1 MNMDKRAR
9 SDLFRNRLQQAMASS
24 GDTQSSLARKT
35 GADRST
41 LSQVLAGTSA
51 RLPNGQLVAQCANSL
66 GVSADW
72 LLGLSDKPGS
82 LEHILAQ
89 AINMVDA
96 PRALIDAQLFAWHQ
110 EAAGY
115 KIRHVPAGLP
125 DMVKIRPMLEWEYA
139 PSLGHTIDLAIAS
152 AEDRLNWMRQA
163 QSDYEIALPLHEL
176 QGFARAEG
184 YYRGCPKQIRIEQLK
199 HLARLTEQLY
209 PVMRICLFDARK
221 IYSSPI
227 TVFGPL
233 RAVIYLGQ
241 KYLVFRVPDRIQA
254 LSQHFDGLIRAA
266 EIGTR
271 DLPAIID
278 ALLQELDATAD

>member
-1 MNMDKRAR
+1 MDKRAR
-9 SDLFRNRLQQAMASS
+9 SDLFRNRLQQAMVLS

-41 LSQVLAGTSA
+41 LSQILAGTSA
-51 RLPNGQLVAQCANSL
+51 RLPNGQLVAQCAHNL

-89 AINMVDA
+89 AMTMVDA

-227 TVFGPL
+227 TIFGSL

>member
-1 MNMDKRAR
+1 MDKRAR
-9 SDLFRNRLQQAMASS
+9 SDLFRNRLQKAMELK

-41 LSQVLAGTSA
+41 LSQILAGTTP

-72 LLGLSDKPGS
+72 LLGLSDQPDS
-82 LEHILAQ
+82 LKQILEQ
-89 AINMVDA
+89 AMTMVDA
-96 PRALIDAQLFAWHQ
+96 PRALIDAQIFAWHQ
-110 EAAGY
+110 KAAGY
-115 KIRHVPAGLP
+115 KIRHVPSGLP
-125 DMVKIRPMLEWEYA
+125 DMVKIRSMLEWEYA

-163 QSDYEIALPLHEL
+163 QSDYEIALPIHEL
-176 QGFARAEG
+176 QAFARAEG
-184 YYRGCPKQIRIEQLK
+184 YYSGCPRQIRIEQLK
-199 HLARLTEQLY
+199 HLAQLTAQLY
-209 PVMRICLFDARK
+209 PVMRFSLFDARK
-221 IYSSPI
+221 IYSAPI
-227 TVFGPL
+227 TIFGPL

-254 LSQHFDGLIRAA
+254 LSQHFDGLIREA

-271 DLPAIID
+271 ELPAFIG
-278 ALLQELDATAD
+278 ALLQQIDATPD

>member
-1 MNMDKRAR
+1 MNKRAR
-9 SDLFRNRLQQAMASS
+9 SDLFRNRLQKAMDLK

-41 LSQVLAGTSA
+41 LSQILAGTTP

-72 LLGLSDKPGS
+72 LLGLSDQPDS
-82 LEHILAQ
+82 LEQILEQ
-89 AINMVDA
+89 AMTMVDA
-96 PRALIDAQLFAWHQ
+96 PRALIDAQIFAWHQ
-110 EAAGY
+110 RAAGY
-115 KIRHVPAGLP
+115 KIRHVPTGLP
-125 DMVKIRPMLEWEYA
+125 DMVKIRSMLEWEYA

-163 QSDYEIALPLHEL
+163 QSDYEIALPIHEL
-176 QGFARAEG
+176 QAFARAEG
-184 YYRGCPKQIRIEQLK
+184 YYSGCPRQIRIEQLK
-199 HLARLTEQLY
+199 HLAQLTAQLY
-209 PVMRICLFDARK
+209 PVMRFSLFDARK
-221 IYSSPI
+221 IYSAPI
-227 TVFGPL
+227 TIFGPL

-254 LSQHFDGLIRAA
+254 LSQHFDGLIREA

-271 DLPAIID
+271 ELPAFIG
-278 ALLQELDATAD
+278 ALLQQIDATPD

>member
-1 MNMDKRAR
+1 MDKRAR
-9 SDLFRNRLQQAMASS
+9 SDLFRNWLQKAMELK

-41 LSQVLAGTSA
+41 LSQILAGTTP

-72 LLGLSDKPGS
+72 LLGLSDQPDS
-82 LEHILAQ
+82 LEQILEQ
-89 AINMVDA
+89 AMTMVDA
-96 PRALIDAQLFAWHQ
+96 PRALIDAQIFAWHQ
-110 EAAGY
+110 KAAGY
-115 KIRHVPAGLP
+115 KIRHVPSGLP
-125 DMVKIRPMLEWEYA
+125 DMVKIRSMLEWEYA

-163 QSDYEIALPLHEL
+163 QSDYEIALPIHEL
-176 QGFARAEG
+176 QAFARAEG
-184 YYRGCPKQIRIEQLK
+184 YYSGCPRQIRIEQLK
-199 HLARLTEQLY
+199 HLAQLTAQLY
-209 PVMRICLFDARK
+209 PVMRFSLFDARK
-221 IYSSPI
+221 IYSAPI
-227 TVFGPL
+227 TIFGPL

-254 LSQHFDGLIRAA
+254 LSQHFDGLIREA

-271 DLPAIID
+271 ELPAFIG
-278 ALLQELDATAD
+278 ALLQQIDATPD

>member
-1 MNMDKRAR
+1 MDKRAR
-9 SDLFRNRLQQAMASS
+9 SDLFRNRLQKAMELK

-41 LSQVLAGTSA
+41 LSQILAGTTP

-72 LLGLSDKPGS
+72 LLGLSDQPDS
-82 LEHILAQ
+82 LEQILEQ
-89 AINMVDA
+89 AMTMVDA
-96 PRALIDAQLFAWHQ
+96 PRALIDAQIFAWHQ
-110 EAAGY
+110 RAAGY
-115 KIRHVPAGLP
+115 KIRHVPTGLP
-125 DMVKIRPMLEWEYA
+125 DMVKIRSMLEWEYA

-163 QSDYEIALPLHEL
+163 QSDYEIALPIHEL
-176 QGFARAEG
+176 QAFARAEG
-184 YYRGCPKQIRIEQLK
+184 YYSGCPRQIRIEQLK
-199 HLARLTEQLY
+199 HLAQLTAQLY
-209 PVMRICLFDARK
+209 PVMRFSLFDARK
-221 IYSSPI
+221 IYSAPI
-227 TVFGPL
+227 TIFGPL

-254 LSQHFDGLIRAA
+254 LSQHFDGLIREA

-271 DLPAIID
+271 ELPAFIG
-278 ALLQELDATAD
+278 ALLQQIDATPD

>member
-41 LSQVLAGTSA
+41 LSQTLAGTSA
-51 RLPNGQLVAQCANSL
+51 RLPNGQLVAQCAQSL

-72 LLGLSDKPGS
+72 LLGLSDKPGT

-89 AINMVDA
+89 AITMVDA
-96 PRALIDAQLFAWHQ
+96 PRALIDAKLFAWHQ

-227 TVFGPL
+227 TIFGPL

-241 KYLVFRVPDRIQA
+241 KYMVFRVPDRIQA

>member
-1 MNMDKRAR
+1 MDKRAR
-9 SDLFRNRLQQAMASS
+9 SDLFRNRLQKAMDLK

-41 LSQVLAGTSA
+41 LSQILAGTTP

-72 LLGLSDKPGS
+72 LLGLSDQPDP
-82 LEHILAQ
+82 LEQILEQ
-89 AINMVDA
+89 AMTMVDA
-96 PRALIDAQLFAWHQ
+96 PRALIDAQIFAWHQ
-110 EAAGY
+110 KAAGY
-115 KIRHVPAGLP
+115 KIRHVPSGLP
-125 DMVKIRPMLEWEYA
+125 DMVKIRSMLEWEYA

-163 QSDYEIALPLHEL
+163 QSDYEIALPIHEL
-176 QGFARAEG
+176 QAFARAEG
-184 YYRGCPKQIRIEQLK
+184 YYSGCPRQIRIEQLK
-199 HLARLTEQLY
+199 HLAQLTAQLY
-209 PVMRICLFDARK
+209 PVMRFSLFDARK
-221 IYSSPI
+221 IYSAPI
-227 TVFGPL
+227 TIFGPL

-254 LSQHFDGLIRAA
+254 LSQHFDGLIREA

-271 DLPAIID
+271 ELPAFIG
-278 ALLQELDATAD
+278 ALLQQIDATPD

>member
-1 MNMDKRAR
+1 
-9 SDLFRNRLQQAMASS
+9 MASS

-35 GADRST
+35 GVDRST
-41 LSQVLAGTSA
+41 LSQILAGTSA
-51 RLPNGQLVAQCANSL
+51 RLPNGQLVAQCAQSL

-89 AINMVDA
+89 AMTMVDA

-115 KIRHVPAGLP
+115 KVRHVPAGLP

-227 TVFGPL
+227 TIFGPL

-271 DLPAIID
+271 DLPTIID

>member
-1 MNMDKRAR
+1 MDKRAR
-9 SDLFRNRLQQAMASS
+9 SDLFRNRLQKAMELK

-41 LSQVLAGTSA
+41 LSQILAGTTP

-72 LLGLSDKPGS
+72 LLGLSDQPDS
-82 LEHILAQ
+82 LEQILEQ
-89 AINMVDA
+89 AMTMVDA
-96 PRALIDAQLFAWHQ
+96 PRALIDAQIFAWHQ
-110 EAAGY
+110 KAAGY
-115 KIRHVPAGLP
+115 KIRHVPSGLP
-125 DMVKIRPMLEWEYA
+125 DMVKIRSMLEWEYA

-163 QSDYEIALPLHEL
+163 QSDYEIALPIHEL
-176 QGFARAEG
+176 QAFARAEG
-184 YYRGCPKQIRIEQLK
+184 YYSGCPRQIRIEQLK

-209 PVMRICLFDARK
+209 PVLRICLFDARK
-221 IYSSPI
+221 IYSTPI
-227 TVFGPL
+227 TIFGPL

>member
-1 MNMDKRAR
+1 MGKRAR
-9 SDLFRNRLQQAMASS
+9 SDLFRNRLQKAMELK

-41 LSQVLAGTSA
+41 LSQILAGTTP

-72 LLGLSDKPGS
+72 LLGLSDQPDS
-82 LEHILAQ
+82 LEQILEQ
-89 AINMVDA
+89 AMTMVDA
-96 PRALIDAQLFAWHQ
+96 PRALIDAQIFAWHQ
-110 EAAGY
+110 KAAGY
-115 KIRHVPAGLP
+115 KIRHVPSGLP
-125 DMVKIRPMLEWEYA
+125 DMVKIRSMLEWEYA

-163 QSDYEIALPLHEL
+163 QSDYEIALPIHEL
-176 QGFARAEG
+176 QAFARAEG
-184 YYRGCPKQIRIEQLK
+184 YYSGCPRQIRIEQLK
-199 HLARLTEQLY
+199 HLAQLTAQLY
-209 PVMRICLFDARK
+209 PVMRFSLFDARK
-221 IYSSPI
+221 IYSAPI
-227 TVFGPL
+227 TIFGPL

-254 LSQHFDGLIRAA
+254 LSQHFDGLIREA

-271 DLPAIID
+271 ELPAFIG
-278 ALLQELDATAD
+278 ALLQQIDATPD